1 MESYL
6 VGASGWV
13 SVAGNIVPGLVTKM
27 YEHFQNGELEKAWE
41 INDAILPLC
50 EFLEGSGN
58 MFKSLNVL
66 WNYMGKREDLLAIQ
80 D

>member
-1 MESYL
+1 
-6 VGASGWV
+6 
-13 SVAGNIVPGLVTKM
+13 M

-58 MFKSLNVL
+58 MFKSLNVP
-66 WNYMGKREDLLAIQ
+66 WNYMGKREDLRYPRLGLTVDEDQKFQNDFIKYCSLM
-80 D
+80 

>member
-1 MESYL
+1 
-6 VGASGWV
+6 
-13 SVAGNIVPGLVTKM
+13 M

-58 MFKSLNVL
+58 MFKSLNVP